1 MISSKID
8 SPTLEHAASAV
19 LAATKGQIAPDQ
31 LYDSKQVSEILGV
44 SRRTL
49 ERWRSD
55 GVGIAVT
62 RLWENAPP
70 KYRGADIL
78 AALDRGREAKASG
91 QSAK

>member
-19 LAATKGQIAPDQ
+19 LAAAKGQIAPDQ

>member
-1 MISSKID
+1 MITPKIEG
-8 SPTLEHAASAV
+8 PTLEHAASAV
-19 LAATKGQIAPDQ
+19 LASTQGQIAPDL
-31 LYDSKQVSEILGV
+31 LYDSKQVSEILRV

-62 RLWENAPP
+62 RLWQNAPP

-78 AALDRGREAKASG
+78 AALERGREAASS
-91 QSAK
+91 QSPE